1 MANIV
6 IQLKVG
12 SFQSLPAFRYRSGIL
27 MSAFS
32 PRKNLITIEILKY
45 SGSLLL
51 SCLPVLSW
59 ADMTT
64 PEITQLDTIKVQA
77 ESNSSYIGTQT
88 ASTLRGKHNNLET
101 SQTVNVVSKQYV
113 KDYLP
118 ANLDNALTQVSGIKS
133 EAKRS

>member
-1 MANIV
+1 
-6 IQLKVG
+6 
-12 SFQSLPAFRYRSGIL
+12 

-51 SCLPVLSW
+51 SCIPVLTW
-59 ADMTT
+59 AETAA

-77 ESNSSYIGTQT
+77 ESSSGYIGTQT
-88 ASTLRGKHNNLET
+88 ASTLRGNQKNLES

-113 KDYLP
+113 KDYVP
-118 ANLDNALTQVSGIKS
+118 ANLDNALT
-133 EAKRS
+133 